1 VFGIA
6 GAALG
11 FGIGYA
17 SLAGRGID
25 FALDDRQ
32 TALLLLGTVAG
43 TGLWGAIGVAIG
55 AVVRSQVGAIIGL
68 LARGF
73 VAENLLFGF
82 VPGIGRYGPVH
93 AGDGLIGLTTAH
105 LLHATA
111 GGLVL
116 IAWTAVRSLV
126 GTTLVLRRDVD

>member
-17 SLAGRGID
+17 RLAGRGID

-73 VAENLLFGF
+73 VAENLLFGSF
-82 VPGIGRYGPVH
+82 P
-93 AGDGLIGLTTAH
+93 ASA
-105 LLHATA
+105 ATD
-111 GGLVL
+111 LSML
-116 IAWTAVRSLV
+116 
-126 GTTLVLRRDVD
+126 GTG